1 MRRAADFQSGLKS
14 DRLKASNTAI
24 NLNEHMLS
32 NRQAWAS
39 YQGTPAM
46 KTKLGLLLLMLL
58 IAVAYWR
65 DLDRRFVF
73 FINNEFRS

>member
-1 MRRAADFQSGLKS
+1 
-14 DRLKASNTAI
+14 
-24 NLNEHMLS
+24 
-32 NRQAWAS
+32 
-39 YQGTPAM
+39 M

-73 FINNEFRS
+73 FINNEVRS